1 MPAYRSHVLLCAG
14 GACIS
19 CGCLAVRDAL
29 EQELQRQG
37 LSDEIR
43 VVQTGC
49 VGSCD
54 LGPVMIVYPDE
65 VFYQKVRPADVPKLV
80 EEHFL
85 KGRIYEPLL
94 VKSPETDNL
103 IATQRE
109 FAFFNKQFK
118 IVLENCGIIDPEKI
132 DEYVARGGYQALGM
146 VLTERSPQWV
156 IEEVKKSGLR
166 GRGGAGFPTGIKW
179 ELMAKSPGEE
189 KYIVCNADEGDP
201 GA

>member
-1 MPAYRSHVLLCAG
+1 
-14 GACIS
+14 
-19 CGCLAVRDAL
+19 
-29 EQELQRQG
+29 
-37 LSDEIR
+37 
-43 VVQTGC
+43 
-49 VGSCD
+49 
-54 LGPVMIVYPDE
+54 MIVYPDE

-132 DEYVARGGYQALGM
+132 GRVCGPRRLPGARHGPHGALSPVGDRGGQEERPAREGGAALSPPDQVGADGQVAR
-146 VLTERSPQWV
+146 
-156 IEEVKKSGLR
+156 
-166 GRGGAGFPTGIKW
+166 
-179 ELMAKSPGEE
+179 
-189 KYIVCNADEGDP
+189 
-201 GA
+201 